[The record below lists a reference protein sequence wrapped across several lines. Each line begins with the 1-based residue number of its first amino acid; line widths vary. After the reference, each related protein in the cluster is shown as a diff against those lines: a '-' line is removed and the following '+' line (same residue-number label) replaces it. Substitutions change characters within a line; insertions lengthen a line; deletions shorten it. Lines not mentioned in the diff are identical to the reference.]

1 MKILVMPTA
10 LLAVAWVVSPAC
22 ASPLTERYQAQVQYA
37 DLNLDNALGQ
47 SILERRIQVG
57 ARQACGER
65 SIFELNR
72 YDEVDSCQ
80 QRFIDSAREQV
91 QQARRSA

>member
-1 MKILVMPTA
+1 MKILVMPA
-10 LLAVAWVVSPAC
+10 AILAAAWAISPAC

-37 DLNLDNALGQ
+37 DLNLDNARGQ
-47 SILERRIQVG
+47 SILERRIQAG
-57 ARQACGER
+57 AKHACGER
-65 SIFELNR
+65 SIFALSR

-91 QQARRSA
+91 AQARRSA